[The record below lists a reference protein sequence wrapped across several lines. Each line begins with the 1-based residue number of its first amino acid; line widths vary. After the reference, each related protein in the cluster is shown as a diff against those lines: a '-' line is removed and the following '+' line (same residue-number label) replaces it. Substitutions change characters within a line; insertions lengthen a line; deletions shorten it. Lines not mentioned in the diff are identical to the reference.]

1 MSRCKFE
8 LAKVNDGKGYVYA
21 RGVRRTTS
29 SSIDISIGKSVSDR
43 VKLWQ
48 QFLKVRGA
56 VQAATELSGGLIADL

>member
-1 MSRCKFE
+1 MSRYKLE
-8 LAKVNDGKGYVYA
+8 SAKVNDGKGCVYA

-48 QFLKVRGA
+48 QFLKVHGGGA
-56 VQAATELSGGLIADL
+56 MQAATELSVGLIA

>member
-1 MSRCKFE
+1 MRRCKCE
-8 LAKVNDGKGYVYA
+8 TEKVNDGKGCVSA

-48 QFLKVRGA
+48 PFFKVYGA
-56 VQAATELSGGLIADL
+56 VRASTGLSIGLIAQL

>member
-1 MSRCKFE
+1 MSRCKFVS
-8 LAKVNDGKGYVYA
+8 AKVNDGKGCVYA

-48 QFLKVRGA
+48 QFLKVHGA
-56 VQAATELSGGLIADL
+56 VRAVTELSVSLIA

>member
-1 MSRCKFE
+1 MSCCKFE
-8 LAKVNDGKGYVYA
+8 PVNVNDSKGCVYA

-48 QFLKVRGA
+48 QFLKVHGGA
-56 VQAATELSGGLIADL
+56 VRVGTELSVGLIA